1 MSTTVLSA
9 VTAVCDL
16 GNTRLKW
23 GVGRL
28 AAGRI
33 EWLARGALAY
43 DEIAELPARLAAA
56 GDADV
61 LACSVTDAAR
71 EAAFAALLYAAGR
84 RLRWFRPT
92 SEFAGLR
99 NGYRDPAQLGAD
111 RWAALVGAWLG
122 TRGSALLVGAGT
134 ATTIDVLRA
143 DDDGTPEAEG
153 GATPTEGVAGSAGG
167 GAAFLGGVILPGVS
181 LMADALVAGTARLP
195 RSEAG
200 SQASLSRLPDNT
212 AEAIAAGT
220 LHAQVGAIE
229 RLRRSLPPG
238 APCLLSGGAGG
249 VLLPHLAPPVRLVD
263 DLVLEGL
270 LRAANPA

>member
-33 EWLARGALAY
+33 EWLARGALGY
-43 DEIAELPARLAAA
+43 DEIAELPVRLAAA

-71 EAAFAALLYAAGR
+71 DAAFAALLHDARR
-84 RLRWFRPT
+84 RLRWFRPGA
-92 SEFAGLR
+92 EFAGLR

-143 DDDGTPEAEG
+143 DGEG
-153 GATPTEGVAGSAGG
+153 GATFV
-167 GAAFLGGVILPGVS
+167 GGVILPGVS
-181 LMADALVAGTARLP
+181 LMADALAAGTARLP

-200 SQASLSRLPDNT
+200 SQVSLSRLPDNT

-270 LRAANPA
+270 LRASNRA